1 MVNFTYIPIVD
12 GIVHVLCSFMLYLN
26 YIYAISHSSH
36 LFITQVITQFP
47 LAAAAKASESRNL
60 AFKSHAG
67 VMAVTIESAP
77 I

>member
-12 GIVHVLCSFMLYLN
+12 GIVHVLCSFMLYPN
-26 YIYAISHSSH
+26 AHSSY
-36 LFITQVITQFP
+36 LFITQVTTQFP
-47 LAAAAKASESRNL
+47 LAAAAKARESRNL

-67 VMAVTIESAP
+67 VMAVAIESAP

>member
-1 MVNFTYIPIVD
+1 MVNLTYIPIID
-12 GIVHVLCSFMLYLN
+12 GIVHVLCSFMLYPN
-26 YIYAISHSSH
+26 AHSSH
-36 LFITQVITQFP
+36 LFITQVTTQFL